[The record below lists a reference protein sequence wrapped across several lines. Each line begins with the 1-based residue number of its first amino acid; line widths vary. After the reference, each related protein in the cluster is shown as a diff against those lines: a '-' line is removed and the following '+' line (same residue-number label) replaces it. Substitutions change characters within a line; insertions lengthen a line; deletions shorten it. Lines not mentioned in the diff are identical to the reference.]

1 MRFWLILQKY
11 WIGVPFPEVA
21 CVFRSHAVSDV
32 VRKGN
37 SMRTIIAVLVLSTCA
52 QSAIARGPDCRAIE
66 STTARLAC
74 YDAVY
79 PVKMEKPAIVENDA
93 GRPPYKDPF
102 AAEEALIAAKLKN
115 ICRGC

>member
-1 MRFWLILQKY
+1 
-11 WIGVPFPEVA
+11 
-21 CVFRSHAVSDV
+21 
-32 VRKGN
+32 
-37 SMRTIIAVLVLSTCA
+37 MRTIIAVLVLSTCA

-79 PVKMEKPAIVENDA
+79 PLQLEKPAIVENDA
-93 GRPPYKDPF
+93 GRPPYNDPF
-102 AAEEALIAAKLKN
+102 AAEEARTAAKLKN